1 MPQVSTGTN
10 SHSWVSSSMTDGH
23 IRYLRWRCHL
33 PTEATKTRQQQNSSP
48 DKQHPMKIRE
58 NDTKHDLAKSFCGE
72 KKKLEMRVKLKQWFG
87 GGIRKKKTPSVFGF
101 QVTLLGMLLRAEWYP
116 FTPLWKCHGFHH
128 ETGQQCQRQHRVRIS
143 AVRHDFF
150 FQVCLNPLKK
160 LQGF

>member
-23 IRYLRWRCHL
+23 IRYLQVKMRSPNRTKQRH
-33 PTEATKTRQQQNSSP
+33 EATKLISWQTT
-48 DKQHPMKIRE
+48 PMKIRE

-72 KKKLEMRVKLKQWFG
+72 KKIEMRVKLKQRFG

-101 QVTLLGMLLRAEWYP
+101 QVTLRGMLLRAEWYP

-128 ETGQQCQRQHRVRIS
+128 QTGQQCQRQHRVRIS

-150 FQVCLNPLKK
+150 FQVCLNPLKT
-160 LQGF
+160 LHGC